1 MTNVTDRLDAL
12 EASSA
17 RLASRIGSLS
27 SEQLTSPSY
36 ASKWTIADVLSHMGS
51 GAVIMRR
58 AIDAAV
64 SGDPVEDGFNQSV
77 WDEWNAK
84 SPDDKATAALAADR
98 ALLDRVAAM
107 SADERA
113 SFQRSMGPFTLD
125 LSSFLGLRLNEHVLH
140 TWDIDVAIDPG
151 ATLPADAVE
160 IVIDNLGMIA
170 GFAGK
175 SDGNERDIAIHTT
188 EPDREILLKVGPERL
203 SLEPSVTTTAADLE
217 LPSEAF
223 VRLVYGRLD
232 PAHTPPGVAAPELD
246 DLRKMFPGL

>member
-17 RLASRIGSLS
+17 RLASLVGRLS
-27 SEQLTSPSY
+27 SEQLTSQSY
-36 ASKWTIADVLSHMGS
+36 ASKWTIADVLSHVGS

-58 AIDAAV
+58 GIDAAV
-64 SGDPVEDGFNQSV
+64 SGDPVENGFNQSV
-77 WDEWNAK
+77 WDAWNAK
-84 SPDDKATAALAADR
+84 SPEDKASDALAADR
-98 ALLDRVAAM
+98 ALLDRVAAL
-107 SADERA
+107 SDDERA
-113 SFQRSMGPFTLD
+113 AFQFSMGPFTLD
-125 LSSFLGLRLNEHVLH
+125 LSTFLGLRLNEHVLH
-140 TWDIDVAIDPG
+140 SWDIDVAIDPT

-160 IVIDNLGMIA
+160 IVIDNLGMVA
-170 GFAGK
+170 GFASK

-203 SLEPSVTTTAADLE
+203 SLEPSDTSAAADVE

-232 PAHTPPGVAAPELD
+232 PAHTPPGAEAPELD

>member
-17 RLASRIGSLS
+17 RLASLIGRLS
-27 SEQLTSPSY
+27 SEQLTSQSY
-36 ASKWTIADVLSHMGS
+36 ASKWTIADVLSHIGS

-58 AIDAAV
+58 GIDSAA
-64 SGDPVEDGFNQSV
+64 GDPVEDGFNQSV
-77 WDEWNAK
+77 WDAWNAK
-84 SPDDKATAALAADR
+84 SPDDKASDALAEDR
-98 ALLDRVAAM
+98 LLLDRVAAL
-107 SADERA
+107 SDDERA

-125 LSSFLGLRLNEHVLH
+125 LPTFLGLRLNEHVLH
-140 TWDIDVAIDPG
+140 TWDIDVAIDPA
-151 ATLPADAVE
+151 ATLPPDAVE

-170 GFAGK
+170 GFGGK
-175 SDGNERDIAIHTT
+175 SEGNERDIAIHTT
-188 EPDREILLKVGPERL
+188 EPDREFLLKVGPERL
-203 SLEPSVTTTAADLE
+203 SLEPSDTATAADVE

-232 PAHTPPGVAAPELD
+232 PAHTPPGVEAPALD